1 MHLQRSPWGVLAWDV
16 AGMGIT
22 YMCLQALAYLC
33 MVLVV
38 EYSLAAEV
46 RAKLD
51 QWRLR
56 MGGWTNRDLD
66 GMLAESRG
74 QSEDAD
80 VRAERTRV
88 SAALAAGA
96 EACAGEP
103 GRVDT
108 ILIQALAKVGCWF
121 QQWEG
126 TCGLLLRFVFGSG
139 YFIWRVR
146 V

>member
-1 MHLQRSPWGVLAWDV
+1 
-16 AGMGIT
+16 MGIA
-22 YMCLQALAYLC
+22 YMCLEALAYLC

-56 MGGWTNRDLD
+56 VGGWTKRDLD

-74 QSEDAD
+74 RSEDAD
-80 VRAERTRV
+80 VRAERVRV
-88 SAALAAGA
+88 ADALAAGA
-96 EACAGEP
+96 EAGAGEH

-121 QQWEG
+121 EQWEG
-126 TCGLLLRFVFGSG
+126 TV
-139 YFIWRVR
+139 
-146 V
+146 